1 MRIISDDSKSFIAA
15 LILGLIGVF
24 YYGFIRKDLTIN
36 DLKQIK
42 VKLKTIPEFGIKD
55 NDVSYKYVNFYGVDC
70 DHRYDISGNSYEL
83 LDINKMRSLSIG
95 DTLILSVNKDRTV
108 VEWINRDI
116 DVYGIFLN
124 NGSVLL
130 KPNDV
135 LYRDNNPNDKIITS
149 LLVLIFVYI
158 LTLLSKLFKKEG

>member
-15 LILGLIGVF
+15 LIFGLIGIF

-36 DLKQIK
+36 DLIQIK

-70 DHRYDISGNSYEL
+70 DHSYDISGNSYEL

-108 VEWINRDI
+108 VEWINKDI